1 MFIMAGQA
9 RILSKEEIRDLFS
22 ILSNRRD
29 QVIFALGIYAGL
41 RIGEIIAL
49 KCADV
54 YTKSG
59 GVRNVLKFVRL
70 KKKNTVYSNI
80 PVHPKLRKLLEAY
93 YKEIKAKER
102 KSKWLFPSVKS
113 STGHIERVRAHYILC
128 SAFDRLNLEGASTH
142 SLRRTCLTN
151 MSRAGIPLRTIQEIS
166 GHANLGQLQAYLAVD
181 PADTKKAIISL
192 KY

>member
-1 MFIMAGQA
+1 MAGQA

-70 KKKNTVYSNI
+70 KKEK
-80 PVHPKLRKLLEAY
+80 H
-93 YKEIKAKER
+93 
-102 KSKWLFPSVKS
+102 
-113 STGHIERVRAHYILC
+113 
-128 SAFDRLNLEGASTH
+128 RLQQYPGASE
-142 SLRRTCLTN
+142 
-151 MSRAGIPLRTIQEIS
+151 A
-166 GHANLGQLQAYLAVD
+166 
-181 PADTKKAIISL
+181 
-192 KY
+192 